1 MGIIKPSY
9 VVNRATPGTYRI
21 LKDNKAVFV
30 RKQGRFWYM
39 NGNYYRTLRD
49 AIIGML

>member
-1 MGIIKPSY
+1 MGVIKPTY

-21 LKDNKAVFV
+21 LVKNKAVFV
-30 RKQGRFWYM
+30 RKQGRYWFM

-49 AIIGML
+49 AIIGAL